1 MVSSDWLIS
10 QRVNN
15 EEKGQNFQKISYR
28 THQYLTGGLKM
39 VVVEHILSCYGW

>member
-1 MVSSDWLIS
+1 MIDFLPSRR

-39 VVVEHILSCYGW
+39 GK